1 MASVTPASKGV
12 SSIKSLILNPALT
25 SHYQVTLAPPFNDD
39 GFSSFLGD
47 VGASYYPNQEKLNLS
62 CCEAQLPGSQL
73 ATTEILNDFPGVTER
88 HVYRRQF
95 DDRIDLN
102 FYCDAE
108 QYLPIRFFEA
118 WMNYITNTGDD
129 IEKEN
134 YSYRMKFP
142 SKYKGPLEVTKF
154 EKNIQSK
161 KKVKPLTYKFV
172 NAFPLAISSMPV
184 TYDSSDLL
192 KCNVSFAYSRYYI
205 DPGTAI
211 SQFKTPS
218 AQANYN
224 NIDSGFAVGG
234 RPRTPSMIS
243 GLGDPSL
250 VANDLAGTSGS
261 TG

>member
-1 MASVTPASKGV
+1 MASVAPSPKGV
-12 SSIKSLILNPALT
+12 SSIKSLLLNPALT
-25 SHYQVTLAPPFNDD
+25 SHYQVTIAPPFNDD

-73 ATTEILNDFPGVTER
+73 ATSEITNDFHGVTER

-118 WMNYITNTGDD
+118 WMNYITNTGKD

-161 KKVKPLTYKFV
+161 RK
-172 NAFPLAISSMPV
+172 
-184 TYDSSDLL
+184 
-192 KCNVSFAYSRYYI
+192 
-205 DPGTAI
+205 
-211 SQFKTPS
+211 
-218 AQANYN
+218 
-224 NIDSGFAVGG
+224 
-234 RPRTPSMIS
+234 
-243 GLGDPSL
+243 
-250 VANDLAGTSGS
+250 
-261 TG
+261 

>member
-1 MASVTPASKGV
+1 MASVAPSCKGV

-47 VGASYYPNQEKLNLS
+47 VGDSYYPNQEKLNLS

-108 QYLPIRFFEA
+108 QYLPVRFFEA
-118 WMNYITNTGDD
+118 WMNYITNTGDGID
-129 IEKEN
+129 TEN
-134 YSYRMKFP
+134 YFYRMKFP

-172 NAFPLAISSMPV
+172 NAFPLSISSMPV

-205 DPGTAI
+205 AEATGVAEFTNP
-211 SQFKTPS
+211 Q
-218 AQANYN
+218 AQANAN
-224 NIDSGFAVGG
+224 EAALGTTAGGVPKGSAMKSGNWG
-234 RPRTPSMIS
+234 
-243 GLGDPSL
+243 
-250 VANDLAGTSGS
+250 ANDLLRSVWS
-261 TG
+261 TGAIT